1 MDVIV
6 DRCAGL
12 DIDKKSVVACVRT
25 PDGNGGRAEQ
35 VRRFPGFL
43 DGLLELRA
51 WLCEHGV
58 TKVAMEATSSY
69 WLPVWRVL
77 EEPLDG
83 EEPDRAVPFELL
95 LCNARHV
102 KHVPGRKTD
111 VADAAWLC
119 QLLECGL
126 LGSSFVPPADIRGLR
141 SVTRY
146 RKRLIQTR
154 TAEIQRVEKTLEDA
168 VVKLGSV
175 ASSTFTKSGRN
186 MIEALIAGERDP
198 AVLAQMAY
206 GRMRPKIPELIRALD
221 GRFAQHHAVQLR
233 QLLDHIDW
241 LEDAI
246 NALDQ
251 RIVELTADR
260 ADMIERL
267 QTIPGI
273 GLRTA
278 EVIVAETGGD
288 MSRFPTS
295 AHLASWAGLCP
306 GHNESGGK
314 RKSGR
319 TRHGDQWLADALVQA
334 AWAAART
341 TDTYLAAKFRRVAGP
356 KRDDQRRKKAAVAVA
371 HKLLVIAYA
380 IMATP
385 AETYRDLGADHFA
398 RHDDTQRRKARLIAQ
413 FATLGYDVTL
423 TPSKAA

>member
-1 MDVIV
+1 MEVIV

-12 DIDKKSVVACVRT
+12 DIDKKSVMACVRV
-25 PDGNGGRAEQ
+25 PDGSGGRAEH
-35 VRRFPGFL
+35 VRRFSGFL

-51 WLCEHGV
+51 WLLEHGV
-58 TKVAMEATSSY
+58 TQVAMEATSSY
-69 WLPVWRVL
+69 WLPIWRVL

-83 EEPDRAVPFELL
+83 DAADDPPFELL

-111 VADAAWLC
+111 VKDASWLA

-126 LGSSFVPPADIRGLR
+126 LASSFVPPADIRGLR

-146 RKRLIQTR
+146 RKRLIETR
-154 TAEIQRVEKTLEDA
+154 TSEIQRVEKTLEDA

-175 ASSTFTKSGRN
+175 ASSTLTKSGRK
-186 MIEALIAGERDP
+186 MIEALIEGERDP
-198 AVLAQMAY
+198 AVLAEMAY
-206 GRMRPKIPELIRALD
+206 GRMRSKIPELIRALD
-221 GRFAQHHAVQLR
+221 GRFAEHHAVQLR

-241 LEDAI
+241 LDDAI
-246 NALDQ
+246 DTLDE

-295 AHLASWAGLCP
+295 GHLASWAGLCP

-319 TRHGDQWLADALVQA
+319 TRHGDQWLADALIQA

-341 TDTYLAAKFRRVAGP
+341 TDTYLAAKFRKVAGP
-356 KRDDQRRKKAAVAVA
+356 KHDAQRRKKAAVAVA
-371 HKLLVIAYA
+371 HKLLIIAYA

-385 AETYRDLGADHFA
+385 AETYRELGADHLT
-398 RHDDTQRRKARLIAQ
+398 RHDDTERRKTRLIAQ
-413 FATLGYDVTL
+413 LAKLGYEVEL
-423 TPSKAA
+423 TPAEAA

>member
-6 DRCAGL
+6 DRCAAL
-12 DIDKKSVVACVRT
+12 DIDKKSVMACVRT
-25 PDGNGGRAEQ
+25 PDGNGGRSEQ
-35 VRRFPGFL
+35 LRRFSGFL
-43 DGLLELRA
+43 DGLLELRT
-51 WLCEHGV
+51 WLAEHRV
-58 TKVAMEATSSY
+58 TQVAMEATGSY

-77 EEPLDG
+77 EDPCED
-83 EEPDRAVPFELL
+83 DAADTTAPFELL

-111 VADAAWLC
+111 VADAQWLC

-126 LGSSFVPPADIRGLR
+126 LRSSFVPPADIRGLR
-141 SVTRY
+141 EVTRY

-154 TAEIQRVEKTLEDA
+154 TSEIQRIEKTLEDA
-168 VVKLGSV
+168 VVKIGSV
-175 ASSTFTKSGRN
+175 ASKTLTKSGRA

-198 AVLAQMAY
+198 VVLADMAY
-206 GRMRPKIPELIRALD
+206 GRMRPKIAELTRALD
-221 GRFAQHHAVQLR
+221 ARFDEHHAVQLR

-241 LEDAI
+241 LDGAI
-246 NALDQ
+246 ATLDE
-251 RIVELTADR
+251 RVVELTADR
-260 ADMIERL
+260 AELIERL
-267 QTIPGI
+267 QTIPGV
-273 GLRTA
+273 GRRTA

-319 TRHGDQWLADALVQA
+319 TRHGNQWLTDALVQA
-334 AWAAART
+334 AWSAART
-341 TDTYLAAKFRRVAGP
+341 TDTYLAAKFRRIAGP
-356 KRDDQRRKKAAVAVA
+356 KRDQQRRKKAAVAVA

-385 AETYRDLGADHFA
+385 GETYRELGADHFA
-398 RHDDTQRRKARLIAQ
+398 RHDNPERRKTRLIAQ
-413 FATLGYDVTL
+413 LAKLGYDVEL
-423 TPSKAA
+423 TPTQAA